1 MTRILIVGL
10 PTIRSNMTY
19 YLIKLFLSAF
29 VIVVISEISKRTT
42 LLGGLLASL
51 PLVSILGLSWLYI
64 DTKNTEKVAQ
74 LTTSIFWMV
83 LPSLSL
89 FVVLPILLKTKLSF
103 LASLSISLVIMSI
116 CYLLMI
122 LILNKVGIRL

>member
-1 MTRILIVGL
+1 
-10 PTIRSNMTY
+10 MTY

-29 VIVVISEISKRTT
+29 LIVVISEISKRTT

-122 LILNKVGIRL
+122 LILNKVGIKL

>member
-1 MTRILIVGL
+1 
-10 PTIRSNMTY
+10 MTY

-29 VIVVISEISKRTT
+29 LIVVISEIAKRTT
-42 LLGGLLASL
+42 FLGGLLASL

-64 DTKNTEKVAQ
+64 DTKNKEKVAQ

-89 FVVLPILLKTKLSF
+89 FVVLPNLLKTKLSF

>member
-1 MTRILIVGL
+1 MA
-10 PTIRSNMTY
+10 Y

-29 VIVVISEISKRTT
+29 VIVVISEVSKRTT

>member
-1 MTRILIVGL
+1 
-10 PTIRSNMTY
+10 MTY

-29 VIVVISEISKRTT
+29 LIVVISEISKRTT

-51 PLVSILGLSWLYI
+51 PLVSILGLTWLYI

-74 LTTSIFWMV
+74 LATSIFWMV

-103 LASLSISLVIMSI
+103 LAGLSISLVSMSI

-122 LILNKVGIRL
+122 LVLNKVGIRL

>member
-1 MTRILIVGL
+1 
-10 PTIRSNMTY
+10 MTY
-19 YLIKLFLSAF
+19 YLIKLFLSAV

-51 PLVSILGLSWLYI
+51 PLVSILALSWLYI

-74 LTTSIFWMV
+74 LATSIFWMV

-103 LASLSISLVIMSI
+103 LAGLSISLVIMSI

>member
-1 MTRILIVGL
+1 
-10 PTIRSNMTY
+10 MTY

-74 LTTSIFWMV
+74 LATSIFWMV

>member
-1 MTRILIVGL
+1 
-10 PTIRSNMTY
+10 MTY

-29 VIVVISEISKRTT
+29 LIVVISEISKRTT

-51 PLVSILGLSWLYI
+51 PLVSILALSWLYI

-103 LASLSISLVIMSI
+103 LASLSISFVIMSI

>member
-1 MTRILIVGL
+1 
-10 PTIRSNMTY
+10 MTY

-29 VIVVISEISKRTT
+29 LIVVISEISKRTT

-74 LTTSIFWMV
+74 LATSIFWMV

>member
-1 MTRILIVGL
+1 
-10 PTIRSNMTY
+10 MTY

-74 LTTSIFWMV
+74 LSTSIFWMV

>member
-1 MTRILIVGL
+1 
-10 PTIRSNMTY
+10 MTY

-64 DTKNTEKVAQ
+64 DTKNTERVAQ

>member
-1 MTRILIVGL
+1 MA
-10 PTIRSNMTY
+10 Y

-29 VIVVISEISKRTT
+29 LIVVISEISKRTT
-42 LLGGLLASL
+42 LLGGRLASL

-103 LASLSISLVIMSI
+103 FAGLSISLVIMST

>member
-1 MTRILIVGL
+1 
-10 PTIRSNMTY
+10 MTY

>member
-1 MTRILIVGL
+1 
-10 PTIRSNMTY
+10 MTY

-64 DTKNTEKVAQ
+64 DTKNTERVAQ

-122 LILNKVGIRL
+122 LILNKVGIKL

>member
-1 MTRILIVGL
+1 
-10 PTIRSNMTY
+10 MTY

-29 VIVVISEISKRTT
+29 LIVVISEISKRTT

>member
-1 MTRILIVGL
+1 MI
-10 PTIRSNMTY
+10 Y

-29 VIVVISEISKRTT
+29 LIVVISEISKRTT

-51 PLVSILGLSWLYI
+51 PLVSIPALSWLYI

-74 LTTSIFWMV
+74 LATSIFWMV

-122 LILNKVGIRL
+122 LILNRVGIRL

>member
-1 MTRILIVGL
+1 
-10 PTIRSNMTY
+10 MTY
-19 YLIKLFLSAF
+19 YLIKIFLSAF
-29 VIVVISEISKRTT
+29 LIVVISETSKRTT

-74 LTTSIFWMV
+74 LATSIFWMV

-122 LILNKVGIRL
+122 LILNKVGIKL